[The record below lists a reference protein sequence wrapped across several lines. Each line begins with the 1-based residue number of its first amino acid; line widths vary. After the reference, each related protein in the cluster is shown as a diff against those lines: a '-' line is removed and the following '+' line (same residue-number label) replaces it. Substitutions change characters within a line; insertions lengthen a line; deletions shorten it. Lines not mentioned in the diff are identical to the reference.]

1 MISVPVQRK
10 PPLEEC
16 SEIREA
22 VRAAEAEL
30 AEPDKRGRVLLRYS
44 GTENVCRVMV
54 ESSRE
59 DVVQRLA
66 RELSNVVR
74 RVLG

>member
-1 MISVPVQRK
+1 M
-10 PPLEEC
+10 
-16 SEIREA
+16 
-22 VRAAEAEL
+22 RAAEAEL